1 MSRITI
7 LTKIA
12 LSTAFALAVAALTWA
27 TPGSAFV
34 TTPLVRSTAATRINI
49 KTHPN
54 TLNDVQVQMLWPN
67 LAGTAAGTRTLV
79 PHRSRARRHGSNL
92 LWRRPDVHAEPRRRG
107 RSFTEE
113 AGHVHFVRNEGT
125 VAYEAYATFVVP
137 VGVPVRTDECQVRV
151 TARSSD
157 GRATIAPRL

>member
-54 TLNDVQVQMLWPN
+54 TLNDVQVQS
-67 LAGTAAGTRTLV
+67 V
-79 PHRSRARRHGSNL
+79 
-92 LWRRPDVHAEPRRRG
+92 VAEPG
-107 RSFTEE
+107 GYSGWHSHPGPGIV
-113 AGHVHFVRNEGT
+113 AVRAGT
-125 VAYEAYATFVVP
+125 VAIYFGDDPTCTP
-137 VGVPVRTDECQVRV
+137 NHVGAGEVSLRRRV
-151 TARSSD
+151 TSTSFATR
-157 GRATIAPRL
+157 GR

>member
-34 TTPLVRSTAATRINI
+34 TTPLVRSTAATLINI

-79 PHRSRARRHGSNL
+79 PAS
-92 LWRRPDVHAEPRRRG
+92 
-107 RSFTEE
+107 
-113 AGHVHFVRNEGT
+113 
-125 VAYEAYATFVVP
+125 
-137 VGVPVRTDECQVRV
+137 
-151 TARSSD
+151 
-157 GRATIAPRL
+157 